1 MNLYKNGRYFKIL
14 IFITL
19 FMYLSTN
26 IAISEKLDISITDLN
41 GKEINEIL
49 ENKHFKVSVLDI
61 DQPGTPYVLNVTII
75 FDELPYTIVDESAEL
90 TLQSPQVDSD
100 RIYQIYALKE
110 GYESSNKTIFVLNNV
125 TKYLVIITDDVVDAG
140 RIFSV
145 YVKNENGD
153 PVPNVL
159 VGIENNWEERDET
172 DSDGRAWLTAP
183 DDQEE
188 ITILAQKDK
197 YTQVKHKIR
206 VNIEEHWLTTFLNSP
221 TFPIIIALFILMVVI
236 IYVNQRQKKSIF
248 EKTSKIAEKKSINK
262 KNIDNNTIT
271 PSNNKEEIIEYKSGP
286 KDLVRSQTKSDSKI
300 EEIRITRTKKK
311 KEIVP
316 VRTEI
321 DKTEKIISKNKIK
334 KQKYDWFEGT
344 DDIRYEIDKL
354 TGKIDLQGKD
364 KWFEGIDNIREKID
378 EKLKNK
384 DNKKENKN

>member
-1 MNLYKNGRYFKIL
+1 MNLYNNGRYFKIL

-19 FMYLSTN
+19 FIFLNTN
-26 IAISEKLDISITDLN
+26 VAICEKLEISITDLS
-41 GKEINEIL
+41 GEEISEIY
-49 ENKHFKVSVLDI
+49 EKQHFKVSVLDL

-75 FDELPYTIVDESAEL
+75 FNELPYLIVDESAEV
-90 TLQSPQVDSD
+90 TLQAPQVDSD

-110 GYESSNKTIFVLNNV
+110 GYESSNKTIFILNNIS
-125 TKYLVIITDDVVDAG
+125 KNLVIITDDVVDAG

-145 YVKNENGD
+145 YIKNENGD

-188 ITILAQKDK
+188 ITILAQKEK

-248 EKTSKIAEKKSINK
+248 EKTINIAEKKSIR
-262 KNIDNNTIT
+262 KNIGENNIT
-271 PSNNKEEIIEYKSGP
+271 SYENKEEIINYKSGP
-286 KDLVRSQTKSDSKI
+286 KDMVRAQTQSDSKI
-300 EEIRITRTKKK
+300 EEIRITKPKKE

-316 VRTEI
+316 VKTEK
-321 DKTEKIISKNKIK
+321 DETEKIISKNKIK
-334 KQKYDWFEGT
+334 KSEYDWFEGT
-344 DDIRYEIDKL
+344 DYIRYEIDKL
-354 TGKIDLQGKD
+354 TGKIDEEGKD
-364 KWFEGIDNIREKID
+364 KWFEGIEKIREKID
-378 EKLKNK
+378 EKVKSK
-384 DNKKENKN
+384 DKKRENKN

>member
-1 MNLYKNGRYFKIL
+1 MNLNNNGRYFKIL
-14 IFITL
+14 IFIAL
-19 FMYLSTN
+19 FIFLNTN
-26 IAISEKLDISITDLN
+26 IAISEKLDISITDLS
-41 GKEINEIL
+41 GKEINEIH
-49 ENKHFKVSVLDI
+49 EKQHFKVSVLDS

-75 FDELPYTIVDESAEL
+75 FNELPYVIVDESAEV
-90 TLQSPQVDSD
+90 TLQAPQVDSD
-100 RIYQIYALKE
+100 RIYQIYAVKE
-110 GYESSNKTIFVLNNV
+110 GYESSNKTILVLNNI
-125 TKYLVIITDDVVDAG
+125 TKNLVIITEDVVDAG
-140 RIFSV
+140 RVFSV

-221 TFPIIIALFILMVVI
+221 TFPIIIALFILIIVI

-248 EKTSKIAEKKSINK
+248 EKTSKFNEKKLIK
-262 KNIDNNTIT
+262 RKNIDENIIT
-271 PSNNKEEIIEYKSGP
+271 TSENKEEIINYRSGP
-286 KDLVRSQTKSDSKI
+286 KDLVRAQTKSDSKI
-300 EEIRITRTKKK
+300 EEIRITRPKKE

-316 VRTEI
+316 VKTKEN
-321 DKTEKIISKNKIK
+321 DTEKIISKNIIK

-354 TGKIDLQGKD
+354 TGKIDEKGKD

-378 EKLKNK
+378 EKVKNLDK
-384 DNKKENKN
+384 KKENK